1 MVNLNGLVLIVPFV
15 LVLVITLG
23 WVMLLTPMIFI
34 LGLNAP
40 TEVPVIVRLVFVP
53 AFLDMMGLPVN
64 VLLAPII
71 VMIEVHVG
79 LRSIWL

>member
-1 MVNLNGLVLIVPFV
+1 
-15 LVLVITLG
+15 
-23 WVMLLTPMIFI
+23 MIFI
-34 LGLNAP
+34 LGQNAP
-40 TEVPVIVRLVFVP
+40 TEVLAIVRLVFVP